1 MPQATTRARRRV
13 GTAEADRILSALSA
27 IAQSATQA
35 RLHEQLLADAG
46 VRVDRAGASLL
57 AKLRHAGGAPLR
69 VTTLAER
76 LGVDTP
82 TVTRKVQQLER
93 LGLVVREADPD
104 DRRAFRISLTEAG
117 NETLDRL
124 TAAKRRW
131 LDRLLTGWS
140 PDEVGEFSAHMEHFA
155 ESLRTVLGG
164 GRGD

>member
-35 RLHEQLLADAG
+35 RLHEQ
-46 VRVDRAGASLL
+46 LL